1 MTSIYQHK
9 KQRLVSV
16 LLITA
21 LCLSLATG
29 NAAAVSECTANCCA
43 GNQISGHGHM
53 TDKISGDLDC
63 PCCSASLAC
72 SNGKA
77 VSRVSPAAVL
87 NDGKRTAAPVFTVAP
102 ARVEVDQ
109 DTQRHSTSKSLDPLT
124 KIPLYIA
131 NLKLIR

>member
-29 NAAAVSECTANCCA
+29 SAAAVVGCSANCCA
-43 GNQISGHGHM
+43 GNQISGHGQM
-53 TDKISGDLDC
+53 SAKIVNDLDC

-72 SNGKA
+72 SNAYA
-77 VSRVSPAAVL
+77 VSHVSPAAVL

-109 DTQRHSTSKSLDPLT
+109 DTQHHSTSKSPDPLT

-131 NLKLIR
+131 NLKLIH